1 MLHQDFLMRMILDLV
16 AAMQRSFTR
25 SRQQKDP
32 EGAAAMLE
40 IAIGEATDIDGSVLL
55 SLSPDSIASILQV
68 SGTEPQLIEHLSR
81 SLLLVSDYY
90 REAGNAALAELR
102 ESQAYALATAYGFE
116 LSDSSISPDE
126 LEELFEKSL
135 SE

>member
-16 AAMQRSFTR
+16 AAMQRSYTR
-25 SRQQKDP
+25 SRGHKDP

-40 IAIGEATDIDGSVLL
+40 LAIGEATDIDGTVLL
-55 SLSPDSIASILQV
+55 SLSPSSIASILQV

-81 SLLLVSDYY
+81 SLLLVSDYH
-90 REAGNAALAELR
+90 REAGNEALRKLR
-102 ESQAYALATAYGFE
+102 EEQAYALATAYGIE
-116 LSDSSISPDE
+116 LSPCSISPEE
-126 LEELFEKSL
+126 LEELFEKTL